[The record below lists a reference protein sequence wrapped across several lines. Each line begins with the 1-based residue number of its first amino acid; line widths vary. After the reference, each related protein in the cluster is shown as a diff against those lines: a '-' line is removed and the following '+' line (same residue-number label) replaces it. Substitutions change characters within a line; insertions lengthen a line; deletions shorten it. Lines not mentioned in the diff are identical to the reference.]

1 MNLRTPSLGV
11 DLGLIKPTCQTLSN
25 RECRHRSTASP
36 LPINLVSDVLL
47 VRFVVNQAKMRA
59 LITTFG
65 HLREMSNRIL
75 VVEDSEPLN
84 DLLCVALRN
93 AGFTVQGFLDAESVV
108 EYARLKDADV
118 VVLDVQLPG
127 ESGLALAKRLRTLIP
142 SLGILMLSTRSSN
155 SDRIEGYDSGAD
167 YYLPKPVS
175 PLELVTGVTSLLNR
189 KKAGG
194 SASNGQCFTL
204 SRMTFMLARGERS
217 VKLTA
222 LDAIILTALASAPDR
237 QLERWQLME
246 LISRDSGPVSRE
258 SFDVRIH
265 RLRARLFEFTSE
277 KNPIVS
283 VRGVGYKL
291 AIDIEIV

>member
-1 MNLRTPSLGV
+1 MV
-11 DLGLIKPTCQTLSN
+11 DLGLIETACRTLSN
-25 RECRHRSTASP
+25 CERLHRSTASP
-36 LPINLVSDVLL
+36 LPIGHVSDVLL
-47 VRFVVNQAKMRA
+47 VRFVVNQAKMQA

-108 EYARLKDADV
+108 EAPLLKDVDV
-118 VVLDVQLPG
+118 IVLDIQLPG
-127 ESGLALAKRLRTLIP
+127 ESGLTLAKRLRSLMP
-142 SLGILMLSTRSSN
+142 GLGIMMLTTRSSN
-155 SDRIEGYDSGAD
+155 IDRIEGYDSGAD

-175 PLELVTGVTSLLNR
+175 PTELVTAVTSLLNR

-204 SRMTFMLARGERS
+204 SRMTFMLASGERS
-217 VKLTA
+217 VKLTV

-246 LISRDSGPVSRE
+246 LISRESGPVSRE

-265 RLRARLFEFTSE
+265 RLRARLSEFTSE